1 MKLKFKIP
9 FKKKKISTIP
19 TDEDMVEA
27 SERIGTYPLL
37 ISNEDIQ
44 ALVTKKFMTD
54 KGVQLHPAKFLNEVI
69 SYIEKSE
76 PKTKEEFIVY
86 MKQKMASIVVPPKLL
101 KKSRFSLFKKHS

>member
-19 TDEDMVEA
+19 TDEDIAEA
-27 SERIGTYPLL
+27 SERIGNYPLL
-37 ISNEDIQ
+37 VSNENIQ
-44 ALVTKKFMTD
+44 ELVAKKFITD
-54 KGVQLHPAKFLNEVI
+54 KGVQLHPVKFLNEVI

-86 MKQKMASIVVPPKLL
+86 MRQKMASITVLPKIVKKGFFSRF
-101 KKSRFSLFKKHS
+101 KKS